1 VIVRPLRPA
10 DEAAILAW
18 RYEGAY
24 ATYDVDDP
32 ADLEHGHFAV
42 EDGGELVGFCCF
54 GGGARVDGVAEEDG
68 VLDVGY
74 GMRPDLMGQGRGAA
88 FVAVILAFGVER
100 FEPQRLRMSILRW
113 NARSRRAAE
122 RQGFALVRAA
132 GEFDVLEREP

>member
-1 VIVRPLRPA
+1 VKVRPLRPA

-18 RYEGAY
+18 RYDGPF

-42 EDGGELVGFCCF
+42 EDGGELVGYCCF
-54 GGGARVDGVAEEDG
+54 GGGARVAGVEEEDG

-88 FVAVILAFGVER
+88 FVSTIVAFGVER
-100 FEPQRLRMSILRW
+100 FKPQRLRMSILRW
-113 NARSRRAAE
+113 NVRSRRASE
-122 RQGFALVRAA
+122 RQGFAVVGTV